1 MKETKKLIL
10 FSLLGGVIVALGS
23 YLLVFLNVLD
33 PYYNLD
39 QVFNKFGLTYSY
51 EFSTFG
57 EVFRLWSTVAMLPI
71 TGQNLLA
78 SVFSLESLFPLLLF
92 FGVCVILGYFLK
104 VPNGLS
110 ASLLVFLWTMVIS
123 MVIAF
128 FMPHTLPSLGLS
140 PSDTNYLKGLADEL
154 ILLTLLTPPNMLEG
168 TIITLGSV
176 ILGGG
181 LGGMIHRVTH
191 SNGTSKKRTKKKTT
205 KKKK

>member
-1 MKETKKLIL
+1 ME
-10 FSLLGGVIVALGS
+10 
-23 YLLVFLNVLD
+23 
-33 PYYNLD
+33 

-78 SVFSLESLFPLLLF
+78 PVFSLESIFPLLLF
-92 FGVCVILGYFLK
+92 FVVCVILGYLLK
-104 VPNGLS
+104 LPNGLS
-110 ASLLVFLWTMVIS
+110 ASLFVFLWTMVIS

-140 PSDTNYLKGLADEL
+140 PSDVDYLKGLVDEL
-154 ILLTLLTPPNMLEG
+154 IFLTLLTPPNMIEG
-168 TIITLGSV
+168 TIITLGTV
-176 ILGGG
+176 LLGGG
-181 LGGMIHRVTH
+181 LGGMIHRFTH
-191 SNGTSKKRTKKKTT
+191 SNGTSKKRTKRETT